1 MTDITN
7 KINKITKF
15 VMGLAVAVCILVTGC
30 GEKKETLFLDEQS
43 QETADI
49 RTSETQEETA
59 ETEAGKVTET
69 AISTMTPVPEEI
81 YVDVCGAVAN
91 PGVYKLDPDSR
102 VFQAIEAAG
111 GLSVEAA
118 GYAVNQAQSVSDGQ
132 QIYVPTREEAEQGT
146 IVLPMEDDPSGNSGQ
161 QETGSDKV
169 NLNTADA
176 DTLKTLSGIGE
187 AKAQAIIAWR
197 EENGRFSSIEDIM
210 QVPGIKESTFV
221 KFKDKVTIE

>member
-7 KINKITKF
+7 KINKITKS
-15 VMGLAVAVCILVTGC
+15 VMGLAVAACILVTGC
-30 GEKKETLFLDEQS
+30 GEKKETLFLEEQS
-43 QETADI
+43 QETEDTG
-49 RTSETQEETA
+49 TSEIPE
-59 ETEAGKVTET
+59 ETEAAEVTVT
-69 AISTMTPVPEEI
+69 VTPVPEEI
-81 YVDVCGAVAN
+81 YVDVCGAVAS

-132 QIYVPTREEAEQGT
+132 QIYVPTEEEAEQGT
-146 IVLPMEDDPSGNSGQ
+146 KVLPMEDDSSGNNGQ

>member
-7 KINKITKF
+7 KINKITKS
-15 VMGLAVAVCILVTGC
+15 VMGLAVAACILVTGC
-30 GEKKETLFLDEQS
+30 GEKKETLFLEEQS
-43 QETADI
+43 QETEDTG
-49 RTSETQEETA
+49 TSEIPE
-59 ETEAGKVTET
+59 ETEAAEVTVT
-69 AISTMTPVPEEI
+69 VTPVPEEI
-81 YVDVCGAVAN
+81 YVDVCGAVAS

-146 IVLPMEDDPSGNSGQ
+146 IVLPMEDDPSGNNGQ
-161 QETGSDKV
+161 QKTGSDKV

-197 EENGRFSSIEDIM
+197 EENGGFSSIEDIM